1 MTLEAQEL
9 EIKRLSKEIEELKT
23 ANTRFLEQIEEES
36 KKKPEM
42 LLKILEIANK
52 NGLSKKQK
60 EQLINDCIKMADDF
74 RKQNK
79 EKNKKNES
87 KK

>member
-1 MTLEAQEL
+1 MTLEEQEK
-9 EIKRLSKEIEELKT
+9 EIKRLNNEIQQLKT

-52 NGLSKKQK
+52 NGLTKKQK
-60 EQLINDCIKMADDF
+60 EQLINDCIKMADEF
-74 RKQNK
+74 RRQNK
-79 EKNKKNES
+79 KKEK
-87 KK
+87 